1 MSWICDFLQFF
12 NCQGFLEANTELL
25 VEVCKPQRE
34 FVVEK
39 QVAKDNFL
47 VRKVSSTGDCFDALL
62 VEIQETSRARI
73 LLWPSLLLRSASSGF
88 VHLLPHVWQVPQFDG
103 DLEQNARAEYEL
115 GLQAW
120 NLRQAEQGLEL
131 FLRSAQKGHEVG
143 EYCFRYGMYHELP
156 PADIQQAFRWYRR
169 GARMNHPKCTT
180 MLGKLHMAVGHRDD
194 AIHFLQKTGRPNAG
208 HVVQMEDEWRTLS
221 EDLAGSVGG
230 ERGDSLAQWF
240 LGELFLQSAK
250 LRDAVK
256 WWKLSAD
263 NGDSDAMM
271 RLSQVL
277 REGAIGVPQEPMLAR
292 HWLLAAAAH
301 GHKDALDR
309 VNWAVET
316 QRSHSTN
323 EGSDKSRNH
332 SGSSDG
338 SFAFFL
344 QAAADW
350 EMEDDGLPKRD
361 KEAEERAR
369 RALEE
374 EEKRLDRRCAQNA
387 ARAEA
392 ERRRT
397 ALEMLEGERAV
408 ARFLKQHGFEG
419 VNCPKKNMLG
429 RYQYPL
435 HKASEL
441 GNARLIRMLLREGA
455 IPQNLDSSGRTP
467 LVVAERRNR
476 NGSHMKVIQSLTC
489 PSAAASPNDRYL
501 L

>member
-25 VEVCKPQRE
+25 VEVSKPQRE

-47 VRKVSSTGDCFDALL
+47 VRK
-62 VEIQETSRARI
+62 
-73 LLWPSLLLRSASSGF
+73 
-88 VHLLPHVWQVPQFDG
+88 
-103 DLEQNARAEYEL
+103 
-115 GLQAW
+115 
-120 NLRQAEQGLEL
+120 
-131 FLRSAQKGHEVG
+131 
-143 EYCFRYGMYHELP
+143 
-156 PADIQQAFRWYRR
+156 
-169 GARMNHPKCTT
+169 
-180 MLGKLHMAVGHRDD
+180 
-194 AIHFLQKTGRPNAG
+194 
-208 HVVQMEDEWRTLS
+208 
-221 EDLAGSVGG
+221 
-230 ERGDSLAQWF
+230 
-240 LGELFLQSAK
+240 
-250 LRDAVK
+250 
-256 WWKLSAD
+256 
-263 NGDSDAMM
+263 
-271 RLSQVL
+271 
-277 REGAIGVPQEPMLAR
+277 
-292 HWLLAAAAH
+292 
-301 GHKDALDR
+301 
-309 VNWAVET
+309 VET

-455 IPQNLDSSGRTP
+455 IPQNLDSSGRTA